1 MTPGK
6 YTNTNSPEWKLAEQK
21 WLDSQN
27 KMMNSSYAPPDPSM
41 MAQNQYHNL
50 GSPPQKAPD
59 FMQPPQPFNPNPYQS
74 YNRSTGVSNFQR
86 SPVNPNRTQSAFQ
99 GGPVQQS
106 QMTPAQSYFQ
116 QWKANKQAG
125 QPTGLLGSPPQVSPT
140 APVQPAPMQN
150 LYQNLNAN
158 SGAGDIAAAYNQWAG
173 ANGGNTQA
181 NQSTA
186 MNYLQNLGIG
196 MPTIN
201 QAYNQYQQQYTPFGL
216 FGNQMSNWANSYKK
230 PTTEYGGYGPV
241 GGNY

>member
-1 MTPGK
+1 MTPFK
-6 YTNTNSPEWKLAEQK
+6 QFNPF
-21 WLDSQN
+21 
-27 KMMNSSYAPPDPSM
+27 DPSNHLDPEKVAKRTAQGTM
-41 MAQNQYHNL
+41 MP
-50 GSPPQKAPD
+50 G
-59 FMQPPQPFNPNPYQS
+59 
-74 YNRSTGVSNFQR
+74 FQR
-86 SPVNPNRTQSAFQ
+86 SPVNPNAPIREPMQPQMPS
-99 GGPVQQS
+99 S

-201 QAYNQYQQQYTPFGL
+201 QAYNQYQQQYTPFGQ